1 MSGIPACE
9 VTVQPEHMDSYG
21 HVNNAA
27 YLTLYEEARWQLISP
42 RGFSMQDI
50 HRMKQG
56 PVVLEAN
63 VKFLRELKLGD
74 VITITTE
81 TLSYEGKIGRMLQK
95 MIKADGTVASEA
107 VFVYGLFDLERRK
120 LIDPT
125 PEWKAAIGISD

>member
-1 MSGIPACE
+1 MTGLPSCQ

-27 YLTLYEEARWQLISP
+27 YLTLYEEARWQLIAP

-50 HRMKQG
+50 HRSKQG
-56 PVVLEAN
+56 PVILEVN

-81 TLSYEGKIGRMLQK
+81 MLSYEGKIGRMLQK
-95 MIKADGTVASEA
+95 MVKADGVVASEA
-107 VFVYGLFDLERRK
+107 VFVYGLFDLEKRK

-125 PEWKAAIGISD
+125 PEWRAIINL